1 MTTRRCSTTYK
12 TFTQGFIWFCQEK
25 YLFMFR
31 IKHLGLGS
39 RLCITSVIIVTE
51 WPVYFVILSQISC
64 FVSTDMEYFPVCR
77 EIYPLVPR
85 LQILKHQR
93 PVVFCLAAILPSCDI
108 INTPLTSWHES
119 KHTHVWTWYDT
130 CCRNVYSYETD
141 TFYLSVIFTN
151 VSSINTLI
159 WWLAGNAQPA
169 MWMHAASFI
178 AGTLFTS
185 RVAQSVEHNPCC
197 KMWFPL
203 SFWVLIYFNWHLEK
217 T

>member
-1 MTTRRCSTTYK
+1 
-12 TFTQGFIWFCQEK
+12 
-25 YLFMFR
+25 MFR

-39 RLCITSVIIVTE
+39 SLCITSLLLSDLR
-51 WPVYFVILSQISC
+51 YFVILSQISC
-64 FVSTDMEYFPVCR
+64 FVSTIKAGIFPSVSW
-77 EIYPLVPR
+77 IISIGSTPTNIKTPATSSL
-85 LQILKHQR
+85 LLGGH
-93 PVVFCLAAILPSCDI
+93 LPSCDI
-108 INTPLTSWHES
+108 ITTPLTSWHES
-119 KHTHVWTWYDT
+119 KHTHVWTWYDA

-151 VSSINTLI
+151 VSSVNTLI